1 MCDYSNGKIYRM
13 VNNIDNEEYIGST
26 TSTLVKRKYQ
36 HKVFSTRTP
45 NTLVYKH
52 FNKIG
57 WENVEIILIESC
69 PCENRDELLR
79 RERFWF
85 DELKPSLN
93 KNRPYVS
100 DEEKKEYITGNK
112 EKLAKKAI
120 IYYQN
125 NKEKIAGYYQNNKE
139 KIAGYYQNNKEKIAE
154 HYQDNKK
161 ELAKK
166 AVVYYQNNKEKI
178 AGYYQNNK
186 EKIAEHYQNNKENI
200 AEHYQKNKVKIA
212 ERYQNNKE
220 DKVNCPCGSCIN
232 QNGYLIHLKSKKHL
246 KYIILNN
253 EERL

>member
-1 MCDYSNGKIYRM
+1 M

-112 EKLAKKAI
+112 EKLAKKAVV
-120 IYYQN
+120 
-125 NKEKIAGYYQNNKE
+125 
-139 KIAGYYQNNKEKIAE
+139 YYQNNKEKIAE
-154 HYQDNKK
+154 R
-161 ELAKK
+161 
-166 AVVYYQNNKEKI
+166 YQNNKEKI

-232 QNGYLIHLKSKKHL
+232 QSGYLIHLKSKKHL